1 MSRKKTI
8 PGSIYVQNG
17 RTKLMIKFQGRRIAT
32 GLEDTKEGR
41 KIAMQLLERLY
52 LESKGLAPVVEEE
65 SEGMRLDDAFD
76 KFLEVHC
83 SNKSHTTR
91 VNYTLA
97 FKAIVQKNYVLNVGD
112 LEQDIIAYLHAA
124 QQKGHSDVTINTYLN
139 QFQVF
144 LNFCTKRGWLPATD
158 FKRQHKKKVEPL
170 VQVFEPEEYDM
181 LIAYFRQAD
190 NEIALLIEFMLLTG
204 ARMIDALTLTFEQI
218 KPGMI
223 VFVNKITKKA
233 EVVAAPARAM
243 AIAEELRADGRSK
256 VFRWTYAGK
265 SYLNKMLN
273 QAMSSCGIEKK
284 RRGFQEFRT
293 TYRNNLL
300 DSGVAPEVVMK
311 LMRHHSLDVT
321 TRHYTRITDD
331 MMSKAVK
338 NIEKG
343 NMRAT
348 RSLQTSLEEA

>member
-1 MSRKKTI
+1 MPRKKTI

-41 KIAMQLLERLY
+41 KIAALMLERLY
-52 LESKGLAPVVEEE
+52 LESKGLAPIVEEE
-65 SEGMRLDDAFD
+65 QKGIRLDDAFD

-91 VNYTLA
+91 INYTLA
-97 FKAIVQKNYVLNVGD
+97 FKAIVQKNYVLNVD
-112 LEQDIIAYLHAA
+112 DIEHDIIAYLQAA
-124 QQKGHSDVTINTYLN
+124 HERGHSDVTINTYLN

-144 LNFCTKRGWLPATD
+144 LNFCTKRGWLPTTD
-158 FKRQHKKKVEPL
+158 FKRQHKKKVDPQ
-170 VQVFEPEEYDM
+170 VQIFELNECEQ
-181 LIAYFRQAD
+181 LIAYFRKHDEEVAF
-190 NEIALLIEFMLLTG
+190 LIEFMLLTG
-204 ARMIDALTLTFEQI
+204 ARVIDALTLTFEQV
-218 KPGMI
+218 KPNVI
-223 VFVNKITKKA
+223 VFINKITKKT
-233 EVVAAPARAM
+233 EVVPAPARVI
-243 AIAEELRADGRSK
+243 AIVDILRADGREK

-265 SYLNKMLN
+265 SFLNKMLN
-273 QAMSSCGIEKK
+273 KALKECGIEKR

-311 LMRHHSLDVT
+311 LMRHQSLDVT

-338 NIEKG
+338 SIEKG
-343 NMRAT
+343 NIRAT
-348 RSLQTSLEEA
+348 IE